1 MKHTKFLFLIFIL
14 GSLIFSGCLKE
25 YDNVVITSVD
35 VMSSP
40 QADGTQLTIT
50 PYVQNNQDADTG
62 ILTLQVKIREP
73 STNLIVAEKNSDI
86 GYIKSKSSYTSS
98 VSLTVSNP
106 GEYGIEVQVLEGAKI
121 LAQYSTPVTVK
132 ATPGPGQPADIK
144 LTDMNLVITK
154 FVNDATSAVVE
165 ISPGVYNQGGDSQ
178 PLTVEVTARVDPYTA
193 YTQSDELG
201 VVKSTNRVRGKVSFV
216 LPRNKEYSF
225 SVNVI
230 ESGKTIVRGSVNE
243 KVKLNNIK
251 FNTPVTYVIIE
262 EGKPI
267 ATPKEPGFGLAIAL
281 IGILLV
287 YSIKMRNKGRLNER

>member
-1 MKHTKFLFLIFIL
+1 MKHTKFLFLIFIF

-25 YDNVVITSVD
+25 YDNVMITSVD

-40 QADGTQLTIT
+40 QADGTKLTIT
-50 PYVQNNQDADTG
+50 PYVQNNQNTDTG

-86 GYIKSKSSYTSS
+86 GYIKSKSSYSNS

-121 LAQYSTPVTVK
+121 LAQYSTPVNVR

-165 ISPGVYNQGGDSQ
+165 ISPGIYNQGGDSQ

-201 VVKSTNRVRGKVSFV
+201 VVKSTNRVRGKISFV

-225 SVNVI
+225 SMNVI
-230 ESGKTIVRGSVNE
+230 ESGKTIVTGNVNE

-251 FNTPVTYVIIE
+251 FNTPMTYVIIE

-267 ATPKEPGFGLAIAL
+267 ATPKEPGFGLATAL

-287 YSIKMRNKGRLNER
+287 YGIRMRNKGRSNER

>member
-287 YSIKMRNKGRLNER
+287 YSIRMRNKGRSNER

>member
-14 GSLIFSGCLKE
+14 SSLIFSGCLKE

-40 QADGTQLTIT
+40 QADGTKLTIT

-86 GYIKSKSSYTSS
+86 GYIKSKSSYSNS

-106 GEYGIEVQVLEGAKI
+106 GEYGIDVQVLEGAKI
-121 LAQYSTPVTVK
+121 LAQYYTPVNVK

-165 ISPGVYNQGGDSQ
+165 ISPGIYNQGGDSQ

-201 VVKSTNRVRGKVSFV
+201 VIKSTNRVRGKVSFV

-230 ESGKTIVRGSVNE
+230 ENGKTLVRGNVNE

-251 FNTPVTYVIIE
+251 FNTPMTYVIIE

-267 ATPKEPGFGLAIAL
+267 ATPKEPGFELAIAL

-287 YSIKMRNKGRLNER
+287 YSIRMRNKGRSNGR

>member
-1 MKHTKFLFLIFIL
+1 MKSTRFLFLIFIL
-14 GSLIFSGCLKE
+14 GSLVFSGCLRE

-40 QADGTQLTIT
+40 QDGGTKLTIT
-50 PYVQNNQDADTG
+50 PYIQNNQNVDTG
-62 ILTLQVKIREP
+62 ILILQVKIREP
-73 STNLIVAEKNSDI
+73 STNLIVAEKDSDI
-86 GYIKSKSSYTSS
+86 GYIKSKSSYSNS

-121 LAQYSTPVTVK
+121 LAQYYTPVNVK

-154 FVNDATSAVVE
+154 FVNDASSAVVE
-165 ISPGVYNQGGDSQ
+165 ISPGIYNQGGDSQ

-201 VVKSTNRVRGKVSFV
+201 VVKNTNRVRGKVSFV

-230 ESGKTIVRGSVNE
+230 ESGKTVVRGNVNE

-251 FNTPVTYVIIE
+251 FNTPMTYVIIE

-267 ATPKEPGFGLAIAL
+267 TTPKEPGFELAIAL

-287 YSIKMRNKGRLNER
+287 YSIRMRNKGRSNGR

>member
-14 GSLIFSGCLKE
+14 SSLVFSGCLKE

-40 QADGTQLTIT
+40 QADGTKLTIT
-50 PYVQNNQDADTG
+50 PYIQNNQDTDTG

-86 GYIKSKSSYTSS
+86 GYIKSKSSYSNS
-98 VSLTVSNP
+98 VSLIVSNP
-106 GEYGIEVQVLEGAKI
+106 GEYGIDVQVLEGAKI
-121 LAQYSTPVTVK
+121 LAQYYTPVNVK

-165 ISPGVYNQGGDSQ
+165 ISPGIYNQGGDSQ

-193 YTQSDELG
+193 FTQSDELG
-201 VVKSTNRVRGKVSFV
+201 VIKSTNRVRGKVSFV

-225 SVNVI
+225 SMNVI
-230 ESGKTIVRGSVNE
+230 ESGKIVVRGNVNE

-251 FNTPVTYVIIE
+251 FNTPMTYVIIE

-267 ATPKEPGFGLAIAL
+267 ATPKEPGFGLVIAL

-287 YSIKMRNKGRLNER
+287 YSIRTRNKGRSNER

>member
-14 GSLIFSGCLKE
+14 GILIFSGCLKE
-25 YDNVVITSVD
+25 YNNVVITSVD

-40 QADGTQLTIT
+40 QADGTKLTIT
-50 PYVQNNQDADTG
+50 PYVLNNQDADTG
-62 ILTLQVKIREP
+62 ILTLQVKVREP

-86 GYIKSKSSYTSS
+86 GYIKSKSSYSNS
-98 VSLTVSNP
+98 VSLTVSDP
-106 GEYGIEVQVLEGAKI
+106 GEYGIDVEVLEGAKI
-121 LAQYSTPVTVK
+121 MAQYYTPVNVK
-132 ATPGPGQPADIK
+132 STPGPGQPADIK

-165 ISPGVYNQGGDSQ
+165 ISPGIYNQGGDSQ
-178 PLTVEVTARVDPYTA
+178 PLTVEVIAQVDPYTA

-225 SVNVI
+225 SVKVI
-230 ESGKTIVRGSVNE
+230 EDGKTLVRGNVNE
-243 KVKLNNIK
+243 KVKLNNVK
-251 FNTPVTYVIIE
+251 FNTPMTYVIIE

-267 ATPKEPGFGLAIAL
+267 ATPREPGFELATAL
-281 IGILLV
+281 IGTLLV
-287 YSIKMRNKGRLNER
+287 YSIRMRNKGRSNGR

>member
-165 ISPGVYNQGGDSQ
+165 ISPGIYNQGGDSQ

-230 ESGKTIVRGSVNE
+230 ESGKTVVRGSVNE

>member
-1 MKHTKFLFLIFIL
+1 MKHIKFLFLISIFSIL
-14 GSLIFSGCLKE
+14 VFSGCLKE

-35 VMSSP
+35 VMSSL
-40 QADGTQLTIT
+40 QANGTKLTIT
-50 PYVQNNQDADTG
+50 PYIQNNQDADTG

-86 GYIKSKSSYTSS
+86 GYIKSKSSYSNS

-106 GEYGIEVQVLEGAKI
+106 GEYSIEVQVLEGAKI
-121 LAQYSTPVTVK
+121 LAQYSTAVNVK

-165 ISPGVYNQGGDSQ
+165 VSPAIYNQGGDSQ

-230 ESGKTIVRGSVNE
+230 ESGKTVVRGNVDE

-251 FNTPVTYVIIE
+251 SNTPMTYVIIE

-267 ATPKEPGFGLAIAL
+267 ATPKEPGFQLAIAL

-287 YSIKMRNKGRLNER
+287 YSLGMRNKGRSNGR

>member
-14 GSLIFSGCLKE
+14 GSLIFSGCLRE
-25 YDNVVITSVD
+25 YDNVMITSVD
-35 VMSSP
+35 VMSSL
-40 QADGTQLTIT
+40 QNDGTKLTIT
-50 PYVQNNQDADTG
+50 PYIQNNQNTDTG
-62 ILTLQVKIREP
+62 ILTLKVKIREP
-73 STNLIVAEKNSDI
+73 STNLIVAEKDSDI
-86 GYIKSKSSYTSS
+86 GYIKSKSSYSSS

-106 GEYGIEVQVLEGAKI
+106 GEYGIDVQVLEGAKT
-121 LAQYSTPVTVK
+121 LAQYYTPVNVK

-154 FVNDATSAVVE
+154 FVNDASSAVVE
-165 ISPGVYNQGGDSQ
+165 ISPGIYNQGGDSQ
-178 PLTVEVTARVDPYTA
+178 PLIVEVTARVDPYTA

-216 LPRNKEYSF
+216 LPRNKEYSI

-230 ESGKTIVRGSVNE
+230 ESGKTTVRGNVNE

-251 FNTPVTYVIIE
+251 FNTPMTYVIIE

-287 YSIKMRNKGRLNER
+287 YSIRMRNKGRSNER

>member
-1 MKHTKFLFLIFIL
+1 MKYTKFLFLIFIL
-14 GSLIFSGCLKE
+14 GSLILSGCLKE

-40 QADGTQLTIT
+40 QADGTKLTIT

-62 ILTLQVKIREP
+62 ILTLQVKIKEP

-86 GYIKSKSSYTSS
+86 GYIKSKSSYSNS

-121 LAQYSTPVTVK
+121 LAQYYTPVNIK
-132 ATPGPGQPADIK
+132 ATPGLGQPADIK

-165 ISPGVYNQGGDSQ
+165 ISPGIYNQGGDSQ
-178 PLTVEVTARVDPYTA
+178 PLTVEVVARVDPYTA

-201 VVKSTNRVRGKVSFV
+201 VIKSTNRVRGKVSFV
-216 LPRNKEYSF
+216 LPRKKEYSF

-230 ESGKTIVRGSVNE
+230 ENGKTLVRGNVNE

-251 FNTPVTYVIIE
+251 FNTPMTYIIIE

-267 ATPKEPGFGLAIAL
+267 ATPKEPGFELAIAL

-287 YSIKMRNKGRLNER
+287 YSIRMRNKGRLNGR

>member
-50 PYVQNNQDADTG
+50 PYVQNNQDTDTG

-230 ESGKTIVRGSVNE
+230 ESGKTVVRGSVNE

>member
-1 MKHTKFLFLIFIL
+1 MKHTKFLFLIFIF

-40 QADGTQLTIT
+40 QDVGTKLTIT
-50 PYVQNNQDADTG
+50 PYVQNNQNTDTG

-86 GYIKSKSSYTSS
+86 GYIKSKSSYSNS
-98 VSLTVSNP
+98 VSLTIPNP

-121 LAQYSTPVTVK
+121 LAQYYTPVNVK

-154 FVNDATSAVVE
+154 FVNDATGAVVE
-165 ISPGVYNQGGDSQ
+165 ISPGIYNQGGDSQ

-225 SVNVI
+225 SVNII
-230 ESGKTIVRGSVNE
+230 ESGKTIVTGNVNE

-251 FNTPVTYVIIE
+251 FNTPMTYVIIE

-287 YSIKMRNKGRLNER
+287 YGIRMRNKGRSNER

>member
-14 GSLIFSGCLKE
+14 SSLIFSGCLKE
-25 YDNVVITSVD
+25 YDNVMITSVD

-40 QADGTQLTIT
+40 QADGTKLTIT
-50 PYVQNNQDADTG
+50 PYVQNNQDIDTG

-86 GYIKSKSSYTSS
+86 GYIKSKSSYSNS

-106 GEYGIEVQVLEGAKI
+106 GEYGIEVQVLEGATI
-121 LAQYSTPVTVK
+121 LAQYSTAVTVK

-154 FVNDATSAVVE
+154 FVNDASSAVVE
-165 ISPGVYNQGGDSQ
+165 ISPGIYNQGGDSQ
-178 PLTVEVTARVDPYTA
+178 SLTVEVTARVDPYTA

-201 VVKSTNRVRGKVSFV
+201 VIKSTNRVRGKVSFV

-230 ESGKTIVRGSVNE
+230 ESGKTVVRGNVNE

-251 FNTPVTYVIIE
+251 FNTPMTYVIIE

-287 YSIKMRNKGRLNER
+287 YSIRMRNKGRSNER